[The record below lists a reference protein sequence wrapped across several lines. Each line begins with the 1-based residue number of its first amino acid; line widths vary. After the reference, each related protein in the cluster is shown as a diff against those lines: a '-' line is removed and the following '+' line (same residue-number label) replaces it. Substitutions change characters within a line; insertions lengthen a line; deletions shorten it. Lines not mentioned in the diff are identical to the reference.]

1 MVTALQVTAE
11 ARSEFVRPLR
21 EIVAEVARH
30 RGLPD
35 ERVRGVKLCVSEAV
49 TNSVQHA
56 YNDGHD
62 GIVEVSVRDLGD
74 ELEVVVVDQG
84 EGFKPPRNS
93 AGGFGLPLIDRL
105 TDRCAVRRT
114 AGSGTKVEMV
124 FAVGGGKNHLLAAPP
139 WPYPRDR
146 RDPNR
151 SGLIVPD

>member
-11 ARSEFVRPLR
+11 ARPEFVRPLR
-21 EIVAEVARH
+21 EIVAEVARN

-35 ERVRGVKLCVSEAV
+35 ERVRDVKLCLSEAV

-56 YNDGHD
+56 YNAGHE
-62 GIVEVSVRDLGD
+62 GIVEVSVRNVGD

-84 EGFKPPRNS
+84 TGFKPPSNP

-114 AGSGTKVEMV
+114 GGGGTKVEMV
-124 FAVGGGKNHLLAAPP
+124 FDVGGKKQPLGALPC
-139 WPYPRDR
+139 PYPRDR